1 MKIKIKS
8 DIVRRIDPETKKPY
22 WSRETIEVHKP
33 EEQDR
38 IEAVLD
44 ILRGSTTPEEVQ
56 KKYDIATVNSIL
68 LSTGN
73 CKIIN
78 LSEENILWGFKF

>member
-38 IEAVLD
+38 IEAPDFVNAYPK
-44 ILRGSTTPEEVQ
+44 TPQ
-56 KKYDIATVNSIL
+56 
-68 LSTGN
+68 
-73 CKIIN
+73 
-78 LSEENILWGFKF
+78 